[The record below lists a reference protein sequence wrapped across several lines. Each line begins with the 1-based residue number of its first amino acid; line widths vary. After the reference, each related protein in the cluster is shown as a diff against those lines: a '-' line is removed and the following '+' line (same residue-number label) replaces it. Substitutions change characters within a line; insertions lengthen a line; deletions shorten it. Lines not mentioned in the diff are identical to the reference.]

1 MEYKRLTDM
10 LIDGY
15 APLKES
21 ALRAL
26 YVRETYAPI
35 NRINLTAEQLGEFY
49 QLKKLTPAQINKI
62 INIIP
67 KRLDA
72 IDLMLKNANI
82 RKQYAGHNYLPSS
95 DPWFD
100 GLIGEIYAKY

>member
-1 MEYKRLTDM
+1 DM
-10 LIDGY
+10 LTDGY
-15 APLKES
+15 APVKES
-21 ALRAL
+21 ALRTL
-26 YVRETYAPI
+26 YVGETYAPI

-49 QLKKLTPAQINKI
+49 QLKKLTPAQINEI
-62 INIIP
+62 INIVP

-82 RKQYAGHNYLPSS
+82 PKQYAGHNYLPSS

-100 GLIGEIYAKY
+100 GLIGAIYALI